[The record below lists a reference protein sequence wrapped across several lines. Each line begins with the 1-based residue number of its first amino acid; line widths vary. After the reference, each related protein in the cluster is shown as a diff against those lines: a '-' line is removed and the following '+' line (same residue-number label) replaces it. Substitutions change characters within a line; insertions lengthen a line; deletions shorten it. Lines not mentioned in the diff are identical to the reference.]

1 MSWYTLQAATETLL
15 LKIQLNKGQ
24 LTLEIQDP
32 QGRQGIYLV
41 LHPLQAKIL
50 AKYLYNTAQQVPLAD
65 LMKVGQIGDITIETA
80 QPRQRTKTDHSQL
93 PVA

>member
-1 MSWYTLQAATETLL
+1 MSWYILNAATETLQI
-15 LKIQLNKGQ
+15 KIQLQKGQ
-24 LTLEIQDP
+24 LTLELKDT

-50 AKYLYNTAQQVPLAD
+50 AKYLYNTASQVPLAD
-65 LMKVGQIGDITIETA
+65 LMELGQIGDITIETA
-80 QPRQRTKTDHSQL
+80 QSSQRTKTDHSQL

>member
-1 MSWYTLQAATETLL
+1 MSWYTLQAAIEHLL
-15 LKIQLNKGQ
+15 IKIQLNKGQ
-24 LTLEIQDP
+24 LTLEIQAP
-32 QGRQGIYLV
+32 QGRQGMYLV
-41 LHPLQAKIL
+41 LHPLQATIL

>member
-1 MSWYTLQAATETLL
+1 MSWYTLQAVTENVL

-32 QGRQGIYLV
+32 QGRQGMYLV
-41 LHPLQAKIL
+41 LHPLQATIL
-50 AKYLYNTAQQVPLAD
+50 AKYLYNTAQQVPLSD
-65 LMKVGQIGDITIETA
+65 LIELGQIGDITIETA

>member
-1 MSWYTLQAATETLL
+1 MSWYTLQAATENLL

-24 LTLEIQDP
+24 LTLEIKDP
-32 QGRQGIYLV
+32 QGRQGMYLV
-41 LHPLQAKIL
+41 LHPLQATIL
-50 AKYLYNTAQQVPLAD
+50 AKYLYNTAQQGPLSD
-65 LMKVGQIGDITIETA
+65 LIELGQIGDITIETP

>member
-1 MSWYTLQAATETLL
+1 MSWYTLQAATENVL

-32 QGRQGIYLV
+32 QGRQGMYLV
-41 LHPLQAKIL
+41 LHPLQATIL
-50 AKYLYNTAQQVPLAD
+50 AKYLYNTAQQVPVSD
-65 LMKVGQIGDITIETA
+65 LMKLGQIGDISIETA
-80 QPRQRTKTDHSQL
+80 QPSQRTKTDHSQL

>member
-1 MSWYTLQAATETLL
+1 MSWYTLQAVTENVL

-32 QGRQGIYLV
+32 KGRQGMYLV
-41 LHPLQAKIL
+41 LHPLQATIL
-50 AKYLYNTAQQVPLAD
+50 AKYLYNTAQQVPLSD
-65 LMKVGQIGDITIETA
+65 LMKLGQIGDISIETA

>member
-1 MSWYTLQAATETLL
+1 MSWYTLQAATENVL

-24 LTLEIQDP
+24 LALEIQAP

-41 LHPLQAKIL
+41 LHPLQATIL
-50 AKYLYNTAQQVPLAD
+50 AKYLYNTAQQVPLSD
-65 LMKVGQIGDITIETA
+65 LIELGQIGDITIETA
-80 QPRQRTKTDHSQL
+80 QSSQRTKTDHSQL

>member
-1 MSWYTLQAATETLL
+1 MSWYTLQAVTENVL

-24 LTLEIQDP
+24 LTLEIQNP
-32 QGRQGIYLV
+32 QGRQGMYLV
-41 LHPLQAKIL
+41 LHPLQATIL
-50 AKYLYNTAQQVPLAD
+50 AKYLYNTAQQVPVSD
-65 LMKVGQIGDITIETA
+65 LMKLGQIGDISIETA

>member
-1 MSWYTLQAATETLL
+1 MSWYTLQAATENVL

-24 LTLEIQDP
+24 LALEIQAP

-41 LHPLQAKIL
+41 LHPLQATIL
-50 AKYLYNTAQQVPLAD
+50 AKYLYNTAQQVPLSD

-80 QPRQRTKTDHSQL
+80 QPRQRTKTDH
-93 PVA
+93 

>member
-1 MSWYTLQAATETLL
+1 MSWYTLQATTENLL
-15 LKIQLNKGQ
+15 LKIQLSKGQ
-24 LTLEIQDP
+24 ITLEFKSQ

-50 AKYLYNTAQQVPLAD
+50 AKYLYNTASQVLLAD
-65 LMKVGQIGDITIETA
+65 LMELGQIGDITIETA
-80 QPRQRTKTDHSQL
+80 QSSQRTKTDHSQL

>member
-1 MSWYTLQAATETLL
+1 MSWYTLQAATENLL

-24 LTLEIQDP
+24 LTLEIKDP
-32 QGRQGIYLV
+32 QGRQGMYLV
-41 LHPLQAKIL
+41 LHPLQATIL
-50 AKYLYNTAQQVPLAD
+50 AKYLYNTAQQVPLSD
-65 LMKVGQIGDITIETA
+65 LMKVGQIGDIIIETA